1 MYKNCPQNY
10 AKIAAT
16 PNQPRSNKLNHKTKL
31 LPFSIVI
38 VLAILACSTAA
49 NGGDG
54 TAANILFEDDF
65 SKTNTGWDQETYA
78 DGLTDYADGAYK
90 IGIYAESKF
99 FWANPYKNYED
110 VIVEVEAQ
118 KVRGGDDMQYG
129 VICRHQDV
137 ENWYTLA
144 VTADGFAVI
153 RKRFNGGDL
162 DFITDWA
169 EAPSILTGNNTN
181 LLRAECVGD
190 RLSLYV
196 NGELVIET
204 LDSDIAK
211 GDVGLMAGTFEQPD
225 AEILF
230 DNFIVRKP

>member
-1 MYKNCPQNY
+1 M
-10 AKIAAT
+10 T
-16 PNQPRSNKLNHKTKL
+16 HKTKL
-31 LPFSIVI
+31 LTLSIVI
-38 VLAILACSTAA
+38 ALTILACSTAT

-65 SKTNTGWDQETYA
+65 SKTSTGWDQETYP

-118 KVRGGDDMQYG
+118 KVSGGDDMQYG

-144 VTADGFAVI
+144 VTAKGFAII

-162 DFITDWA
+162 EFITELE
-169 EAPSILTGNNTN
+169 EAPSVFTGNGTN

-196 NGELVIET
+196 NGELVI
-204 LDSDIAK
+204 
-211 GDVGLMAGTFEQPD
+211 
-225 AEILF
+225 
-230 DNFIVRKP
+230 